1 MNGRLAPFAVS
12 VLMVAAPAVA
22 HHSTAMF
29 DNQNPATLT
38 GTVKEYLWRNPH
50 SMLVLD
56 VQRVANQKG
65 EVESALAGVWHVE
78 LHSTGILLRRG
89 WTKDFFKPGDTV
101 TVTGGRMMDGS
112 RMIRLDRGTK
122 SDGTKFYGD
131 DFSPEATGNNLGAKP
146 SP

>member
-1 MNGRLAPFAVS
+1 MHRRVVLLAVS
-12 VLMVAAPAVA
+12 VAVLSIPAVA

-29 DNQNPATLT
+29 DSKNPATLT

-56 VQRVANQKG
+56 VQRVTNGKG
-65 EVESALAGVWHVE
+65 EVEQALAGEWQVE

-89 WTKDFFKPGDTV
+89 WTKAFFKAGETV
-101 TVTGGRMMDGS
+101 TVTGGRMADGS

-122 SDGTKFYGD
+122 ADGAKFYGD
-131 DFSPEATGNNLGAKP
+131 DFSPEATGNNLGAQGQR
-146 SP
+146 

>member
-1 MNGRLAPFAVS
+1 MHTRDVVLAVS
-12 VLMVAAPAVA
+12 VVVLSIPAAA

-29 DNQNPATLT
+29 DRGNPATLT

-56 VQRVANQKG
+56 VQRVTNGKG
-65 EVESALAGVWHVE
+65 EAEAALAGVWQVE

-89 WTKDFFKPGDTV
+89 WTKDFFTVGETV
-101 TVTGGRMMDGS
+101 TVTGGRMADGS

-122 SDGTKFYGD
+122 TDGSKFYGD
-131 DFSPEATGNNLGAKP
+131 DFSPEATGNNLEPQGQR
-146 SP
+146 